1 MVFFQIQH
9 VLEEWTDGTC
19 IKKKFE
25 AEQYRREY
33 LHFIKRF
40 EKLKVNAPNW
50 ISQLM
55 IKLYNNVW

>member
-9 VLEEWTDGTC
+9 VLEEWTDGTY

-33 LHFIKRF
+33 LYFIKRF
-40 EKLKVNAPNW
+40 EQLKVNAPNW
-50 ISQLM
+50 TSQLM

>member
-1 MVFFQIQH
+1 MAFFQIQH
-9 VLEEWTDGTC
+9 VLEEWTDGAC

-33 LHFIKRF
+33 LCFITRF

-50 ISQLM
+50 TS
-55 IKLYNNVW
+55 